1 MFAVIQASGR
11 QFRVQP
17 GAIIE
22 VDGHGNGDQG
32 GEIAFD
38 QVLLVGKDAG
48 EVMAGAPFVAGA
60 RVVGVIDGLDKGAKV
75 RIFKKK
81 RRKQYR
87 RTQGHRSLLTRVR
100 ITEIVA

>member
-1 MFAVIQASGR
+1 MFAVIQTPGR
-11 QFRVQP
+11 QYPRRA
-17 GAIIE
+17 GR
-22 VDGHGNGDQG
+22 GDRARRHAAKPAQ
-32 GEIAFD
+32 AVTFD

-48 EVMAGAPFVAGA
+48 EMLAGAPFVAGA
-60 RVVGVIDGLDKGAKV
+60 KVVGVVVEAHRGPKV

-87 RTQGHRSLLTRVR
+87 RTAGPSQPLTRVR